1 MATKSF
7 TVSSVLTLLHEKVL
21 DFNFDVIAFQDSSLP
36 LQYSIC
42 VSKDLNYSY
51 GILLSKGLTFSYGI
65 LVLKNLEFHYNVLV
79 SRSLSFYYNLLVETD
94 LDYYYSLLI
103 SSDLPFT
110 YSYKLARDLPFWF
123 NYRGTKTLP
132 FFFNIFAGKLL
143 RFLYATEMP
152 PAPPPSIGYDSNV
165 PFADRDFVID
175 VGYLQRVA
183 RSQIGRVPFESGDLY
198 GIWMVDRGR
207 HALQSESSISS
218 AIRVRDGHDVPT
230 IGRIVFAY
238 SQSIAVETFW
248 KSTTEINE
256 VSGSFSSTIQRRDY
270 TPGAVLSILRF
281 GESRGL
287 IFKGATIEGFS
298 TPTST
303 SSSSSLSASI
313 GMRGISGCF
322 FIISGNL
329 NPSLPVY
336 EFAFVSG
343 ELLGIK
349 IEKETENAAAFSAT
363 VAVREVYSAIS
374 RRHFAAGHFSFVFSG
389 GDLAGFSSGKTVAI
403 GRRTV
408 SVAQTIAVREERG
421 QIVVLSSRPLD
432 FLLYPLQVAPGD
444 PYTFTQYQKTERSSS
459 LSTTIRIRDRAL
471 SLAFV
476 GRLILAL
483 STIPVQPKD
492 AVASSVSSCM
502 STREV
507 DERFSV
513 QVGKLFGF
521 IAFAGTAFAVDRDDP
536 AGVLF
541 AEGYLASVSQ
551 DLPAIYG
558 IAGGAGLLFTY
569 NVGATTSLEF
579 CYTIHSTP
587 PKDLAF
593 IYSIALPSS
602 LYYEYD
608 LSGVFRLIFSYSI
621 LGLKGLQFT
630 YDVKA
635 GKSLPFTYVVNSF
648 VDLACSYDLENT
660 RQQELE
666 FTYTIKAFVA
676 LYYTYKIKRQTVDSM
691 ISGVTAGKFIQFR
704 FYSVTDTT

>member
-7 TVSSVLTLLHEKVL
+7 TVSSVLTLYEEAALG
-21 DFNFDVIAFQDSSLP
+21 FSFDVVAFRDSPLP
-36 LQYSIC
+36 FRYSIC
-42 VSKDLNYSY
+42 VSKDLN
-51 GILLSKGLTFSYGI
+51 FSYGI
-65 LVLKNLEFHYNVLV
+65 FLSANLPFSYSVLVLKNLEFLYDVFV
-79 SRSLSFYYNLLVETD
+79 SRSLNFYYDLLVKTD
-94 LDYYYSLLI
+94 LDYCYSLLT
-103 SSDLPFT
+103 SSDLLFT
-110 YSYKLARDLPFWF
+110 YSFRLTRDLPFWF
-123 NYRGTKTLP
+123 NYRGAKTLP
-132 FFFNIFAGKLL
+132 FFFDIFAGKAL
-143 RFLYATEMP
+143 RFLYTTEMP
-152 PAPPPSIGYDSNV
+152 PAPPPPIGYDSNI
-165 PFADRDFVID
+165 PFADRDFVVD

-183 RSQIGRVPFESGDLY
+183 RSQIGRVPFEGGDLY
-198 GIWMVDRGR
+198 NTWMVDRGR
-207 HALQSESSISS
+207 HAVQSASSISS
-218 AIRVRDGHDVPT
+218 TVQVRDGHDIPT
-230 IGRIVFAY
+230 IGKIVFAY
-238 SQSIAVETFW
+238 SQSVAVETFW
-248 KSTTEINE
+248 KSTTKINE
-256 VSGSFSSTIQRRDY
+256 VSSSFSSTIQRRDY
-270 TPGAVLSILRF
+270 TPGAVLSILRL
-281 GESRGL
+281 GESKGL
-287 IFKGATIEGFS
+287 VFRDAAVEGFS
-298 TPTST
+298 TPVST
-303 SSSSSLSASI
+303 SVSSSLSASI
-313 GMRGISGCF
+313 GIRGISGCF
-322 FIISGNL
+322 FTVSGTL
-329 NPSLPVY
+329 CSSLPVY

-349 IEKETENAAAFSAT
+349 IEKKTENAATFSAA
-363 VAVREVYSAIS
+363 VAVREVYSAVS
-374 RRHFAAGHFSFVFSG
+374 RRHLAAGHFAFAFSG
-389 GDLAGFSSGKTVAI
+389 GDLVEFSSGETVTI

-408 SVAQTIAVREERG
+408 SVAQTVAVREERG

-444 PYTFTQYQKTERSSS
+444 PYTFTQYQKTESSSS
-459 LSTTIRIRDRAL
+459 LCATIRVRDRAL

-476 GRLILAL
+476 GRLTLAL
-483 STIPVQPKD
+483 STIPRQSEN

-513 QVGKLFGF
+513 QISKLFGF

-541 AEGYLASVSQ
+541 AEGRLASVSQ
-551 DLPAIYG
+551 DLLAVYG

-579 CYTIHSTP
+579 CYTIHATP

-621 LGLKGLQFT
+621 FGLKDLQFA

-635 GKSLPFTYVVNSF
+635 GKSLPFTYVVNS
-648 VDLACSYDLENT
+648 VIDLGYSYDLENT
-660 RQQELE
+660 RQQELK
-666 FTYTIKAFVA
+666 FAYTIKAFVA